1 MTEEEYLSSKG
12 YGRSGFGDVALA
24 KGIIVI
30 VPVRLFFKGK
40 TQKMSNML
48 INGHL
53 YVLNITGSYL
63 LEKSGNQVEL
73 SNSLK
78 RQEGTLIMKR

>member
-24 KGIIVI
+24 IVI